1 MDGPFSRRRQEI
13 AMTVN
18 ANHENWFKIFRQRAK
33 ELARHIVLPEGVD
46 DRTLKAAHQL
56 LADRICKVTVL
67 GDPARIQARAMELGL
82 SLAGAEL
89 RTPDADPET
98 ALLADAYYESRK
110 HKGMSPEKAL
120 ETVRQPLYFGGM
132 MVKTG
137 RADGFVA
144 GALNTTG
151 ETVRACLLTIGCAK
165 GIKTVSSAFLM
176 IHPDPAFGEQGAM
189 MFGDCA
195 VLPDPDPEQL
205 AEVAIASA
213 ASAKAML
220 GVQPNVAMLSF
231 STKGSAEHALVDK
244 VRIALAAVRERCPE
258 LQVDGEMQFDAA
270 MIPAIGQ
277 QKFPGSKVAGK
288 ANVLV
293 FPDLNAGNIGYK
305 IAERFGGCSANGP
318 FLQGLLKPGNDLS
331 RGCTAED
338 IVNTVILTALQ
349 TAL

>member
-1 MDGPFSRRRQEI
+1 M
-13 AMTVN
+13 N
-18 ANHENWFKIFRQRAK
+18 ANHEAWFKTFRERAK
-33 ELARHIVLPEGVD
+33 GLSRHLVLPEGVD
-46 DRTLKAAHQL
+46 DRTLQAAHQL
-56 LADRICKVTVL
+56 LQAGVCRLTLL
-67 GDPARIQARAMELGL
+67 GNPAKMQARAQ
-82 SLAGAEL
+82 EL
-89 RTPDADPET
+89 RISLQGATLRDPATDPET
-98 ALLADAYYESRK
+98 PVLANLFYEARK
-110 HKGMSPEKAL
+110 HKGMTEAKAL
-120 ETVRQPLYFGGM
+120 ETLRQPLYFGGM
-132 MVKTG
+132 MVKTD

-176 IHPDPAFGEQGAM
+176 IHPDPAFGERGAM

-213 ASAKAML
+213 ASASAML
-220 GVQPNVAMLSF
+220 GVEPSVAMLSF
-231 STKGSAEHALVDK
+231 STAGSAEHALVEK
-244 VRIALAAVRERCPE
+244 VRAALKVVRERCPG

-277 QKFPGSKVAGK
+277 KKFPGSKVAGK

-349 TAL
+349 TATAGAATTVTTECNL

>member
-1 MDGPFSRRRQEI
+1 
-13 AMTVN
+13 MTTT
-18 ANHENWFKIFRQRAK
+18 HETWFQTFRTRAK
-33 ELARHIVLPEGVD
+33 ELKRHIVLPEGVD
-46 DRTLKAAHQL
+46 DRTLVAAAKL
-56 LADRICKVTVL
+56 VADGVCRLTVL
-67 GDPARIQARAMELGL
+67 GDPAKMQARAAELGL
-82 SLAGAEL
+82 SLEGAIL
-89 RTPDADPET
+89 RNPAQDADLQGFANT
-98 ALLADAYYESRK
+98 FYEARK
-110 HKGMSPEKAL
+110 AKGMTEDKAL
-120 ETVRQPLYFGGM
+120 ETMKSPLYFGGM

-137 RADGFVA
+137 QADGFVA

-176 IHPDPAFGEQGAM
+176 IHPDPKFGEKGAM

-195 VLPDPDPEQL
+195 VLPDPTAEQL
-205 AEVAIASA
+205 ADVAIASA
-213 ASAKAML
+213 DTAKAML
-220 GVQPNVAMLSF
+220 GVEPKVAMLSF
-231 STKGSAEHALVDK
+231 STAGSAEHEKVDK
-244 VRIALAAVRERCPE
+244 VREALKLVRERRPE
-258 LQVDGEMQFDAA
+258 LQVDGEIQFDAA

-277 QKFPGSKVAGK
+277 KKFPGSKVAGQ

-318 FLQGLLKPGNDLS
+318 VLQGLVKPGNDLS

-338 IVNTVILTALQ
+338 IVNTVILTVLQ

>member
-1 MDGPFSRRRQEI
+1 M
-13 AMTVN
+13 N
-18 ANHENWFKIFRQRAK
+18 ANHEAWFTVFRERAK
-33 ELARHIVLPEGVD
+33 GLSRHIVLPEGVD
-46 DRTLKAAHQL
+46 DRTLVAAHTL
-56 LADRICKVTVL
+56 LRDGICRITIL
-67 GDPARIQARAMELGL
+67 GEPARMIARAKELGL
-82 SLAGAEL
+82 TLEGAEL
-89 RTPDADPET
+89 RDPATDPET
-98 ALLADAYYESRK
+98 PEFAGAFFEARK
-110 HKGMSPEKAL
+110 HKGMTEAKAL
-120 ETVRQPLYFGGM
+120 ATVVLPLYFGGM

-137 RADGFVA
+137 QADGFVA

-176 IHPDPAFGEQGAM
+176 IHPDPAFGERGAM

-195 VLPDPDPEQL
+195 VLPDPDAEQL

-213 ASAKAML
+213 DSARAML
-220 GVQPNVAMLSF
+220 GVEPKVAMLSF
-231 STKGSAEHALVDK
+231 STAGSAEHAAVDK
-244 VRIALAAVRERCPE
+244 VRAALKQVRERRPA
-258 LQVDGEMQFDAA
+258 LMVDGEIQFDAA

-277 QKFPGSKVAGK
+277 KKFPGSPVAGK

-305 IAERFGGCSANGP
+305 IAERFGGASANGP

-338 IVNTVILTALQ
+338 IINTVILTVLQ
-349 TAL
+349 SAI

>member
-1 MDGPFSRRRQEI
+1 
-13 AMTVN
+13 MTAN

-46 DRTLKAAHQL
+46 DRTLKATHQL

-67 GDPARIQARAMELGL
+67 GDPARIQARAKELGL

-89 RTPDADPET
+89 RNPDTDPET

-176 IHPDPAFGEQGAM
+176 IHPDPAFGERGAM

-244 VRIALAAVRERCPE
+244 VRTALAAVRERCPE

-349 TAL
+349 TAI

>member
-1 MDGPFSRRRQEI
+1 
-13 AMTVN
+13 MTTT
-18 ANHENWFKIFRQRAK
+18 HEAWFQTFRERAK
-33 ELARHIVLPEGVD
+33 GLQRHIVLPEGVD
-46 DRTLKAAHQL
+46 DRTILAAAKI
-56 LADRICKVTVL
+56 LAEGVCKITVL
-67 GDPARIQARAMELGL
+67 GDSAAMQARAGELGV
-82 SLAGAEL
+82 SLTGAIL
-89 RTPDADPET
+89 RNPATDPDT
-98 ALLADAYYESRK
+98 KVFADAFFEARK
-110 HKGMSPEKAL
+110 AKGMTEEKAAQ
-120 ETVRQPLYFGGM
+120 TMIQPLYFGGM

-137 RADGFVA
+137 QADGFVA

-176 IHPDPAFGEQGAM
+176 IHPDPKFGEKGAM

-195 VLPDPDPEQL
+195 VLPDPNPEQL
-205 AEVAIASA
+205 ADVAIASA
-213 ASAKAML
+213 DTAKAML
-220 GVQPNVAMLSF
+220 GVEPKVAMLSF
-231 STKGSAEHALVDK
+231 STAGSAEHAMVEK
-244 VRIALAAVRERCPE
+244 VRAALAIVKERRPD
-258 LQVDGEMQFDAA
+258 LQVDGEIQFDAA

-277 QKFPGSKVAGK
+277 KKFPGSKVAGN

-318 FLQGLLKPGNDLS
+318 VLQGLVKPGNDLS

-338 IVNTVILTALQ
+338 VVNTIVLTVLQ

>member
-1 MDGPFSRRRQEI
+1 MS
-13 AMTVN
+13 VN
-18 ANHENWFKIFRQRAK
+18 ANHEAWFKIFRGRAK

-46 DRTLKAAHQL
+46 DRTLQAAHQL
-56 LADRICKVTVL
+56 LAEKICRVTVL
-67 GDPARIQARAMELGL
+67 GAPGKMQARAQELGL

-89 RTPDADPET
+89 RDPAADAET
-98 ALLADAYYESRK
+98 AVLADLYFESRK
-110 HKGMSPEKAL
+110 HKGMTPEKAL

-176 IHPDPAFGEQGAM
+176 IHPDPAFGEKGAM

-220 GVQPNVAMLSF
+220 GVEPSIAMLSF
-231 STKGSAEHALVDK
+231 STAGSAEHACVDK
-244 VRIALAAVRERCPE
+244 VRAALAQVRERCPE
-258 LQVDGEMQFDAA
+258 LKVDGEMQFDAA

-277 QKFPGSKVAGK
+277 KKFPGSPVAGK

-293 FPDLNAGNIGYK
+293 FPDLNSGNIGYK
-305 IAERFGGCSANGP
+305 IAERFGGASANGP

-338 IVNTVILTALQ
+338 VVNTVILTVLQ
-349 TAL
+349 TA